1 MKKILLLS
9 LFLISANAF
18 AQDLNSRVTT
28 FYTILPNTDFLEE
41 SYKQSVM
48 AFISPITKLNRDS
61 IASNYFSF
69 WNAQNMINNKMTSF
83 YIDSLSFNNNND
95 SAIVFTNQI
104 WNLDSS
110 EKFLYTVK
118 SEWVKHEGAWYLS
131 DRPWINIGIKPY
143 NK

>member
-118 SEWVKHEGAWYLS
+118 SEWVKYEGAWYLS

>member
-69 WNAQNMINNKMTSF
+69 WNAQNMINNKNTTINSHLN
-83 YIDSLSFNNNND
+83 INNN
-95 SAIVFTNQI
+95 
-104 WNLDSS
+104 
-110 EKFLYTVK
+110 
-118 SEWVKHEGAWYLS
+118 
-131 DRPWINIGIKPY
+131 
-143 NK
+143 